1 MVDHGIVK
9 SAVRPEEKVVD
20 DYSVWLATDITE
32 NTISDDDGERT
43 EFEYHLVQYTKD
55 EYIKLIDE
63 KNAELE
69 EQLTDTQLALC
80 DVYEMIGG

>member
-1 MVDHGIVK
+1 MIDHGIVK
-9 SAVRPEEKVVD
+9 STVKPEEKVVD
-20 DYSVWLATDITE
+20 DYSVWLATDIEE

-43 EFEYHLVQYTKD
+43 EFEYHLIQYTKD

-63 KNAELE
+63 KNVTLE

>member
-1 MVDHGIVK
+1 MQEYQNVISTTKPDAVTVD
-9 SAVRPEEKVVD
+9 E
-20 DYSVWLATDITE
+20 YSVWTHTDIRSG
-32 NTISDDDGERT
+32 NDGYVSTMR
-43 EFEYHLVQYTKD
+43 QYTKD

-63 KNAELE
+63 KNVTLE

>member
-20 DYSVWLATDITE
+20 DYSVWLATDIKE

-43 EFEYHLVQYTKD
+43 EFEYHLIQYTKD

-63 KNAELE
+63 KNVTLE